1 MAGKKNLINLKDR
14 TPAERR
20 AIARKGGLATKGIIK
35 PTMWRCNSCL
45 YAKDKTCSAGLNL
58 LKNAGKTIK
67 RPDGKKF
74 KVPKSPKCV
83 IPEARRIVLSS
94 ATDPNALIK
103 MTKQF
108 FAEAALKASSVK
120 ENLDVGY
127 ATLKLAAHLDPPV
140 QRNMNITAN
149 VDINKALQIV
159 HKVLLRRKH
168 WRPAI
173 KEIREE
179 FEMIFGGGEIVEEK
193 KQ

>member
-35 PTMWRCNSCL
+35 PTMWRCKSCQ
-45 YAKDKTCSAGLNL
+45 YSKDKTCSAGLNL
-58 LKNAGKTIK
+58 LKNAGKTITL
-67 RPDGKKF
+67 PDGTKYR
-74 KVPKSPKCV
+74 VPKSPKCI
-83 IPEARRIVLSS
+83 IPEAKRIVLQS

-108 FAEAALKASSVK
+108 FAEAAFKASSVK
-120 ENLDVGY
+120 DNLDVGL

-149 VDINKALQIV
+149 VDINKALLIV
-159 HKVLLRRKH
+159 QRVLLRRKH

-173 KEIREE
+173 KAIREE
-179 FEMIFGGGEIVEEK
+179 FELMFGGGEIVEVEK
-193 KQ
+193 K